1 MCWFLFLIFSLVRDG
16 GGIEVDY
23 KVDPQSSSAIEII
36 LLNSGMYSDFAAEW
50 SKHNV
55 LTENFK
61 VDEKTYSEF
70 QRYVE
75 KKQKDGDIKLEVLYE
90 EQLKELKKKL
100 VASKFDGAARELEK
114 LRSDIVADVKK
125 DFKTYKNE
133 IEEDLEASILA
144 RYVFGKK
151 FYSFTSFYVV
161 IFSYMILHDA
171 MIIQIPSPEHV
182 NWKKSSK
189 WYTSSWDSQTAQEH
203 KEIWCNSCK
212 R

>member
-1 MCWFLFLIFSLVRDG
+1 MRDG

-144 RYVFGKK
+144 RYGFGKK
-151 FYSFTSFYVV
+151 FYSFTSFYGV

-171 MIIQIPSPEHV
+171 MIIQIPSREHV
-182 NWKKSSK
+182 N
-189 WYTSSWDSQTAQEH
+189 
-203 KEIWCNSCK
+203 
-212 R
+212 

>member
-1 MCWFLFLIFSLVRDG
+1 MILMMCKSIFNLSLFIIFLLVRDG

-23 KVDPQSSSAIEII
+23 KVDPQSSSPIEII

-50 SKHNV
+50 SKHNL

-61 VDEKTYSEF
+61 VDDKTYNEF

-114 LRSDIVADVKK
+114 LRSDIIADVKK

-133 IEEDLEASILA
+133 IEEDLEANILA
-144 RYVFGKK
+144 RYV
-151 FYSFTSFYVV
+151 
-161 IFSYMILHDA
+161 L
-171 MIIQIPSPEHV
+171 V
-182 NWKKSSK
+182 NSK
-189 WYTSSWDSQTAQEH
+189 LSL
-203 KEIWCNSCK
+203 
-212 R
+212 